1 MFSLLDM
8 INGSL
13 GYFNLSVKIKTGF
26 TWAWPFLV
34 TCT

>member
-13 GYFNLSVKIKTGF
+13 GYFNLSVKIKNRIYVGL
-26 TWAWPFLV
+26 AFLV